1 MRNMTTDIQAKPLN
15 HLRDGDGYPLVFVH
29 GYLGGSAVWEDQIKT
44 FSKNYDVIAPE
55 LAGYG
60 GSFGSA
66 ACTSISDYAAQIL
79 NFLTQIN
86 VEKFH
91 LIGHSM
97 GGMIAQEMTMQ
108 EPKRIDHLVCYG
120 TGPQGMMPN
129 RFETL
134 DRSRERLHEDGVKS
148 TAQRITATW
157 FSEGKDASQY
167 SASAKLGENVTI
179 DTALAGLRAMETWDG
194 RDALSAINQPTLVL
208 WGDGDQSYDWR
219 QPEALWT
226 GITNSQL
233 AVMPGCG
240 HNAHMENPD
249 LFNALVEKFLPATA

>member
-1 MRNMTTDIQAKPLN
+1 MATEMQTNTLN
-15 HLRDGDGYPLVFVH
+15 HLRQGNGYPLVFVH
-29 GYLGGSAVWEDQIKT
+29 GYLGGAAVWEDQIKT
-44 FSKNYDVIAPE
+44 VSKTYDVIAPE

-60 GSFGSA
+60 RSFDKA
-66 ACTSISDYAAQIL
+66 ACSSIEDYAAQVL
-79 NFLTQIN
+79 NFLTQSNI
-86 VEKFH
+86 EKFH
-91 LIGHSM
+91 LVGHSM
-97 GGMIAQEMTMQ
+97 GGMIAQQMAKQ
-108 EPKRIDHLVCYG
+108 EPERINHLVCYG

-134 DRSRERLHEDGVKS
+134 DKSRERLHEDGVKS

-157 FSEGKDASQY
+157 FAEGKTANRY
-167 SASAKLGENVTI
+167 SASAKLSENVTI

-194 RDALSAINQPTLVL
+194 RDALSGIRQPTLVL

-226 GITNSQL
+226 GIANSQL

-249 LFNALVEKFLPATA
+249 LFNALVENFLPDTA

>member
-1 MRNMTTDIQAKPLN
+1 MTSDMQTNTLN
-15 HLRDGDGYPLVFVH
+15 YLRQGDGYPLVFVH
-29 GYLGGSAVWEDQIKT
+29 GYLGGAAAWEDQIAT
-44 FSKNYDVIAPE
+44 FSKHYDVIIPE

-60 GSFGSA
+60 GSFGSV
-66 ACTSISDYAAQIL
+66 ACSSIVGYATQL
-79 NFLTQIN
+79 LSFLTQIN
-86 VEKFH
+86 IDRFH
-91 LIGHSM
+91 LVGHSM
-97 GGMIAQEMTMQ
+97 GGMIAQQMAHQ
-108 EPKRIDHLVCYG
+108 EPERINHLVCYG

-157 FSEGKDASQY
+157 FAKGKAASRY
-167 SASAKLGENVTI
+167 SACAKLGENVTI
-179 DTALAGLRAMETWDG
+179 ETALAGLKAMETWDG
-194 RDALSAINQPTLVL
+194 RDALSAIHQPTLVL

-226 GITNSQL
+226 GITNSKL

-249 LFNALVEKFLPATA
+249 LFNTLVEKFLPETA